1 MISANR
7 NDGNS
12 LGKRASKM
20 GLLFP
25 NEEKED
31 GKKKFKKDIS
41 AIMGDVSS
49 LNKNR
54 IYNYGYVKKPAELF
68 RKDLISAMKM
78 ADGEQLSRE
87 DYILITDSWKEEWE
101 KGVQVPVNPESL
113 PEPSYRCLKTEDDSS
128 PQDTNKVK
136 PVKKINES
144 TETDL
149 EVYGQYELDLLDLAW
164 LQTLQESDESIRLP
178 EKFVEDLINELE
190 HQCARNMKAKQVG
203 IEYDDHVLC
212 DVCRSPDAE
221 DGNEMV
227 FCDSCNICV
236 HQACYGI
243 THIPDGEWLC
253 RPCKELGYKKDL
265 PCVLCP
271 NTGGALK
278 PTSQPGEWAHV
289 ACALWIP
296 EVNIGC
302 VKSMEPITKIKQIS
316 QTRLNLVCSICK
328 IKKGAP
334 IQCSINSCKIAY
346 HVTCAFNAKLKMNV
360 MAVDDRKGVKLRS
373 YCSKHSNK
381 NGSKDNENA
390 DSSSETLKD
399 EKSESDIISNESESD
414 DPCNEFWKYIDITQI
429 NHEFLPMLM
438 SEFPQASKDV
448 LGLYI
453 DLVLQ
458 YWKMKRVSNYG
469 SPLIRMINATSL
481 ERLKLQQ
488 HAGILRFRVDL
499 ERIRNLSYM
508 LCRREKIKCNWV
520 KTHQSAIEQAIAFA
534 TGSPLPNSDEQSGAT
549 STSPSFKTNS
559 TPEERLKLAKE
570 IINTSVIYDDWDTRD
585 KNKPKVLIKQLKN
598 MMRNDSIEK
607 LRRHRPN
614 PYLKFYPQ
622 RRSESSDNGK
632 TPQSPQQQL
641 HQKAKNGKGFFNGS
655 HTKNHVG
662 QTNVNGSPISASLPL
677 RNKSVPANQ
686 TSPKSESIGN
696 TLREKSITKSDKNN
710 QISLNS
716 KPSPESIKEDKIVN
730 NSVITRASALIGYR
744 IPKKKNRDNHKDDDR
759 ICLDETNYAISPLKN
774 YQNDQRVTVSN
785 NHHFLRRPTMEDN
798 YKGNERF
805 LERRRSFNQRRF

>member
-1 MISANR
+1 
-7 NDGNS
+7 
-12 LGKRASKM
+12 M
-20 GLLFP
+20 GLLLP
-25 NEEKED
+25 NENKED

-78 ADGEQLSRE
+78 ADGEQLSPE
-87 DYILITDSWKEEWE
+87 DYLLITDHWKEEWE
-101 KGVQVPVNPESL
+101 KGVQVPVNPDSL
-113 PEPSYRCLKTEDDSS
+113 PEPSFRFLKKEQDSHS
-128 PQDTNKVK
+128 QDTNKVK
-136 PVKKINES
+136 TLKKINK
-144 TETDL
+144 TDETDL

-164 LQTLQESDESIRLP
+164 LQTLHESDESIKLP

-265 PCVLCP
+265 PCILCP
-271 NTGGALK
+271 NSGGALK
-278 PTSQPGEWAHV
+278 PTSHSGEWAHV

-302 VKSMEPITKIKQIS
+302 VKSMEPITKTKQIS
-316 QTRLNLVCSICK
+316 PTRLNLVCSLCK

-334 IQCSINSCKIAY
+334 IQCSVNSCKVAY

-360 MAVDDRKGVKLRS
+360 FAVDDKKGVKLKS
-373 YCSKHSNK
+373 YCSKHSSK
-381 NGSKDNENA
+381 DSPKDNESGESSCEEKKE
-390 DSSSETLKD
+390 DSFEELT
-399 EKSESDIISNESESD
+399 IIPNDSD

-429 NHEFLPMLM
+429 NQEFLPMLIT
-438 SEFPQASKDV
+438 EFPQSSKES
-448 LGLYI
+448 LLMYI

-469 SPLIRMINATSL
+469 SPLIRMINSTSL

-508 LCRREKIKCNWV
+508 LCRREKIKSNWV
-520 KTHQSAIEQAIAFA
+520 KTHQQTIENAIAFA
-534 TGSPLPNSDEQSGAT
+534 TGSPLPSCDDQPESTTT
-549 STSPSFKTNS
+549 SSISYNYKTNA
-559 TPEERLKLAKE
+559 PQEERMKVAKE
-570 IINTSVIYDDWDTRD
+570 VINSSCMYDDYDIRD
-585 KNKPKVLIKQLKN
+585 KNKPKVLIKQIRN
-598 MMRNDSIEK
+598 MMRNDNIEK
-607 LRRHRPN
+607 LRRHHRPN

-632 TPQSPQQQL
+632 SQQSPKSPQSPQLQ
-641 HQKAKNGKGFFNGS
+641 QKAKGSKSYSTFNGS
-655 HTKNHVG
+655 HKNHNG
-662 QTNVNGSPISASLPL
+662 QTKVNGFPILTSLPL
-677 RNKSVPANQ
+677 RSKSVPINQ
-686 TSPKSESIGN
+686 TSPKSESIRN
-696 TLREKSITKSDKNN
+696 TLREKSITKSDN
-710 QISLNS
+710 QITISS
-716 KPSPESIKEDKIVN
+716 KSSPTDPIKEDKIVN

-744 IPKKKNRDNHKDDDR
+744 IPKKNRDNHKESDR
-759 ICLDETNYAISPLKN
+759 VCRDESNYTISPLKN
-774 YQNDQRVTVSN
+774 FHNEQRVSVSP

-798 YKGNERF
+798 SYKGNERF